1 MEPVRREKVHVPEEG
16 RVNVKTITPLKAE
29 DEDWVVDFV
38 FIQVKTRSTT
48 MLLDCTRA
56 EAVASESEKDRVT
69 ETEDQKINSVL
80 WIKKLQFQ

>member
-29 DEDWVVDFV
+29 DEDWVVDFA
-38 FIQVKTRSTT
+38 FIQVKIRNTT
-48 MLLDCTRA
+48 TLLDCTMA
-56 EAVASESEKDRVT
+56 KAVVSESEKDRVT